1 MVLIGVQ
8 GVALGL
14 SGYPLDVLW
23 IPGRLGNFLSSA
35 IILSL
40 IAGLG
45 EEPGWRSFAL
55 PRLEIRYAPLLAT
68 VLLGF
73 VWAMWHLPLALVDPR
88 FAHGFPGGSPEG
100 NLRGALGRGGVSL
113 LHAVVVL
120 VFATGGV
127 VLAVVL
133 IVVVAAGIAVL
144 SQR

>member
-1 MVLIGVQ
+1 MVGQV
-8 GVALGL
+8 G
-14 SGYPLDVLW
+14 
-23 IPGRLGNFLSSA
+23 SSA
-35 IILSL
+35 GAWGSGSTLPPSDS
-40 IAGLG
+40 ARGADKGTGGGLRPLG
-45 EEPGWRSFAL
+45 IPARCVVDPWATGQ
-55 PRLEIRYAPLLAT
+55 LLAT

-133 IVVVAAGIAVL
+133 IVVVAADIAVL

>member
-1 MVLIGVQ
+1 VVLIGVQ

-100 NLRGALGRGGVSL
+100 NALGRGGVSL

-127 VLAVVL
+127 VLA
-133 IVVVAAGIAVL
+133 AGIAVL